1 MIVDKKEDN
10 HFAKP
15 EEELILIR
23 RISRM
28 KTGVHGM
35 VKDRKATAFRKRKST
50 MQSGTERL
58 WPS

>member
-1 MIVDKKEDN
+1 MDKKEDN

-23 RISRM
+23 RISRL

-35 VKDRKATAFRKRKST
+35 VKDRKDTAFRKRKST